1 MDKDE
6 FIKFILITIVVL
18 AVWYTVI
25 DPMLPGGTDRPAPG
39 QQQKQQEQKPEGTQG
54 APPEG
59 ETETVSAQPEDGET
73 RAAEGETETAEKEEK
88 QPSEKTAEEQPEKIK
103 VQEGLVLENDLIRTT
118 WTNKGAGLQR
128 VELLNYKTPHRVG
141 EKRKVL
147 AVLQEFTKGHYSDVI
162 ERITLISKTEQDD
175 ETSGETL
182 SVPDSVYEV
191 KSAAKNKIV
200 FERTFADRIK
210 VRKTVKL
217 EKGAYNYHVDLE
229 FINLSDQDYDIQYDL
244 RGPAGIQREVLATQ
258 YMGTRVGISEG
269 ENEYDMVSLS
279 ASEIA
284 ENERAGEIGANIN
297 ESTSIV
303 WAGVASRYFT
313 GVNIPDDPKWV
324 KIVESRAIIV
334 DAIKNAEGRW
344 ASQDLKKLRKLI
356 EQNPHRADLQRRLKQ
371 KLVQYEQQARNNP
384 TAEVVIVSTKNELP
398 AGQSLQQGYRFVVAP
413 KDDELLASY
422 DLGMSA
428 LIYFGWFPTISRIM
442 VKVLQFFNSLIPN
455 YGVAIILL
463 TLLVRAV
470 LHPLT
475 RKSQGSMA
483 KMQKLQPKINELQKK
498 YGDDRQKLGQ
508 EQMKLFKKYGVSPLS
523 GCLPMLLQLPIFVS
537 LFGAL
542 RAAIE
547 LRQAGFLWIGDL
559 SRPDTIFQL
568 PFGVPLLSG
577 IFGDPIQINVLPW
590 LMAGAMFMNQ
600 KLMTPPSSNPQ
611 ADTQRQVMKFMP
623 LFLILILYQMP
634 SGLTLYITTSTTVG
648 MIEHWLIRRRL
659 ANTDLKPVD
668 EQRGSGKKGKKGGKK
683 GEKGWFGKLM
693 DAVEEQQKQSKQIK
707 NDKKKK

>member
-1 MDKDE
+1 MDKEE
-6 FIKFILITIVVL
+6 FLKFVLITIVVL
-18 AVWYTVI
+18 TVWYTVI
-25 DPMLPGGTDRPAPG
+25 DPMLPGGTPSPRPSQE
-39 QQQKQQEQKPEGTQG
+39 QQQEKQAEPEQTGTSEDEKT
-54 APPEG
+54 A
-59 ETETVSAQPEDGET
+59 VSAQPQKQEGQ
-73 RAAEGETETAEKEEK
+73 AEESKTAQKPPEETA
-88 QPSEKTAEEQPEKIK
+88 TDQPEDIE
-103 VQEGLVLENDLIRTT
+103 VQEGLILKNDHIRTA

-128 VELLNYKTPHRVG
+128 VELVNYKTPHRVG
-141 EKRKVL
+141 ENRKVL
-147 AVLQEFTKGHYSDVI
+147 AVLQEFSKGHYSDVI
-162 ERITLISKTEQDD
+162 ERITLISDQSGGGD
-175 ETSGETL
+175 EKSSETL
-182 SVPDSVYEV
+182 EVADSVYEV
-191 KSAAKNKIV
+191 ANKASDRIV
-200 FERTFADRIK
+200 FERTFADTVK
-210 VRKTVKL
+210 VRKTVTL
-217 EKGAYNYHVDLE
+217 DKGAYNFHVDIE
-229 FINLSDQDYDIQYDL
+229 FVNISDRDYEVQYDL
-244 RGPAGIQREVLATQ
+244 RGPAGIEREVLETQ
-258 YMGTRVGISEG
+258 YMGSRVGIKEG
-269 ENEYDMVSLS
+269 PEDYEMTSLS

-284 ENERAGEIGANIN
+284 ENKRSGEIGANIN

-303 WAGVASRYFT
+303 WAGVASRYFAA
-313 GVNIPDDPKWV
+313 VNIPDDPQWV

-334 DAIKNAEGRW
+334 DAIKNANGRW
-344 ASQDLKKLRKLI
+344 ASADLKKLRKRL
-356 EQNPHRADLQRRLKQ
+356 EQNPHRADLQRRVKQ
-371 KLVQYEQQARNNP
+371 KLTQYDSKARNHP
-384 TAEVVIVSTKNELP
+384 TAEVVVVSTKSDLP
-398 AGQSLQQGYRFVVAP
+398 PGQAVTRGYRFMVAP
-413 KDDELLASY
+413 KKDNLLASY
-422 DLGMSA
+422 NLGMEE

-442 VKVLQFFNSLIPN
+442 VKVLQFFHGLIPN

-463 TLLVRAV
+463 TLLVRGV

-523 GCLPMLLQLPIFVS
+523 GCLPMLLQLPIFIS

-559 SRPDTIFQL
+559 SQPDTIFQL
-568 PFGVPLLSG
+568 PFSLPLLSSV
-577 IFGDPIQINVLPW
+577 FGDPIQINVLPW

-600 KLMTPPSSNPQ
+600 KLMTPPSSGSQ

-659 ANTDLKPVD
+659 ADADLKPVD
-668 EQRGSGKKGKKGGKK
+668 QEDRSSKRGKKSGKKQGK
-683 GEKGWFGKLM
+683 KGWFGRLM

-707 NDKKKK
+707 NNKKDKKE